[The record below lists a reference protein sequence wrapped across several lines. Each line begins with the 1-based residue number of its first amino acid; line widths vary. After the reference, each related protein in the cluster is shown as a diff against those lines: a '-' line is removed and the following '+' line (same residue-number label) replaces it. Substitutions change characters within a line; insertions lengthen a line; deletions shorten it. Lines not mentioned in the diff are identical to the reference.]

1 MYTDR
6 LHNGTF
12 LSEFLSE
19 LRRALID
26 EIKSLDGKKS
36 IDIEY
41 EKERLLLK
49 YTQGPLK
56 VAEPIPAE
64 PRREKK
70 MIYNNWGQQIEADV
84 YLMKIQLP
92 FEGNGDL
99 FYCKP
104 SICNLVY
111 PKIDS
116 ISNQSKKILF
126 TIELSELSE
135 DTYRKAVGSVVSDL
149 KINIPNVNNDISSWD
164 SGLKNLIDS
173 EFSKFE
179 GFLSK
184 KNSFYESIGLKVTS
198 KADQFITPSPITRK
212 PVPIPKLE
220 ETGSIKKIHPKLKEE
235 VYKDIITTLNN
246 VGRAI
251 ERKPSLY
258 KGKGE
263 EDLRDMF
270 LLFLETR
277 YEGTSATGETFNKNG
292 KTDILLRYANDGS
305 NLFIGECKIWKGTK
319 IFHDTIDQILGYL
332 TWQDSKSS
340 ILLFIDNDNLDNV
353 KNTVKAEIQNHSSF
367 KTVIQEG
374 DESFSYTM
382 TLKDDKTVNFS
393 LEVIFFHLPER
404 K

>member
-1 MYTDR
+1 MHDR

-12 LSEFLSE
+12 LSEFISQ
-19 LRRALID
+19 LRRDLIE
-26 EIKSLDGKKS
+26 EIKSLDGKQS
-36 IDIEY
+36 IDIER
-41 EKERLLLK
+41 EKDRLLQK
-49 YTQGPLK
+49 YTLGPLQ
-56 VAEPIPAE
+56 VVDPIPSE
-64 PRREKK
+64 PKREKK
-70 MIYNNWGQQIEADV
+70 MIYNNWGQQYEADV
-84 YLMKIQLP
+84 HIMQIQLP
-92 FEGNGDL
+92 FLGNGDL

-104 SICNLVY
+104 STCTLVY

-116 ISNQSKKILF
+116 INNRSKRILF

-135 DTYRKAVGSVVSDL
+135 ESYRKAVNAVVSDI
-149 KINIPNVNNDISSWD
+149 KINVPNINNDISSWD
-164 SGLKNLIDS
+164 SGLNNLIDS

-184 KNSFYESIGLKVTS
+184 KNSFYESIGLKVSS
-198 KADQFITPSPITRK
+198 KADQYITPSPVTRK
-212 PVPIPKLE
+212 PVPIPKLV
-220 ETGSIKKIHPKLKEE
+220 ETGSIKKIHPKLKEDI
-235 VYKDIITTLNN
+235 YQDIITTLNN

-277 YEGTSATGETFNKNG
+277 YESTTATGETFNKKG

-319 IFHDTIDQILGYL
+319 VFLETIDQILGYL
-332 TWQDSKSS
+332 TWQDSKSA

-353 KNTVKAEIQNHSSF
+353 KNTVKSDIRKHSNF
-367 KTVIQEG
+367 KTIIQES
-374 DESFSYTM
+374 DDSFSYSM
-382 TLKDDKTVNFS
+382 CLQEDNTVNFG
-393 LEVIFFHLPER
+393 LEVIFFHLPDR

>member
-1 MYTDR
+1 MHDR

-12 LSEFLSE
+12 LSEFISQ
-19 LRRALID
+19 LRRDLIE
-26 EIKSLDGKKS
+26 EIKSLDGKQS
-36 IDIEY
+36 IDIER
-41 EKERLLLK
+41 EKDRLLQK
-49 YTQGPLK
+49 YTLGPLQ
-56 VAEPIPAE
+56 VADPIPSE
-64 PRREKK
+64 PKREKK
-70 MIYNNWGQQIEADV
+70 MIYNNWGQQYEADV
-84 YLMKIQLP
+84 HIMQIQLP
-92 FEGNGDL
+92 FLGNGDL

-104 SICNLVY
+104 STCTLVY

-116 ISNQSKKILF
+116 INNRSKRILF

-135 DTYRKAVGSVVSDL
+135 ESYRKAVNAVVSDI
-149 KINIPNVNNDISSWD
+149 KINVPNINNDISSWD
-164 SGLKNLIDS
+164 SGLNNLIDS

-184 KNSFYESIGLKVTS
+184 KNSFYESIGLKVSS
-198 KADQFITPSPITRK
+198 KADQYITPSPVTRK
-212 PVPIPKLE
+212 PVPIPKLV
-220 ETGSIKKIHPKLKEE
+220 ETGSIKKIHPKLKEDI
-235 VYKDIITTLNN
+235 YQDIITTLNN

-277 YEGTSATGETFNKNG
+277 YESTTATGETFNKKG

-319 IFHDTIDQILGYL
+319 VFLETIDQILGYL
-332 TWQDSKSS
+332 TWQDSKSA

-353 KNTVKAEIQNHSSF
+353 KNTVKSDIRKHSNF
-367 KTVIQEG
+367 KTIIQES
-374 DESFSYTM
+374 DDSFSYSM
-382 TLKDDKTVNFS
+382 CLQEDNTVNFG
-393 LEVIFFHLPER
+393 LEVIFFHLPDR